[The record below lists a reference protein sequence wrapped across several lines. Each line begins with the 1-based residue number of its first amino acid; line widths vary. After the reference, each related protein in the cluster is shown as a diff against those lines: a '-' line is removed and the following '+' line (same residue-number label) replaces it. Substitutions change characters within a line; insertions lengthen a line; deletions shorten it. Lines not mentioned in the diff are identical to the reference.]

1 MIGPNM
7 ASFTVHGR
15 QIRSIVT
22 VSRHYCIGRLEDGV
36 WGIGD
41 IFVGRKYKNY
51 ETVKACYDTVYILH
65 ITHDTA
71 SPRLSFPGMGI
82 PMLKIRQSRD
92 RLIFN
97 MGILILVSWHLD
109 IETAPSSP
117 VRYRVSF
124 VRLDLCWAFKVCL
137 LSIKGKLDLLCLSAA
152 IIGRQGK
159 EGVGIWWHVGRDSV
173 DDVWYSPIFLQHC
186 KCYPKYWH

>member
-1 MIGPNM
+1 MIDPNM

-41 IFVGRKYKNY
+41 IFVGTKYKNY
-51 ETVKACYDTVYILH
+51 ETVEACYDTVYILH

-97 MGILILVSWHLD
+97 MGIPILVSWHLD
-109 IETAPSSP
+109 IEMAPSSP
-117 VRYRVSF
+117 VRYIVFCEVGSVLGFQSLSTVHKRQIRSIVS
-124 VRLDLCWAFKVCL
+124 VCSHYRETREGRGGYMVTCW
-137 LSIKGKLDLLCLSAA
+137 
-152 IIGRQGK
+152 
-159 EGVGIWWHVGRDSV
+159 
-173 DDVWYSPIFLQHC
+173 
-186 KCYPKYWH
+186 